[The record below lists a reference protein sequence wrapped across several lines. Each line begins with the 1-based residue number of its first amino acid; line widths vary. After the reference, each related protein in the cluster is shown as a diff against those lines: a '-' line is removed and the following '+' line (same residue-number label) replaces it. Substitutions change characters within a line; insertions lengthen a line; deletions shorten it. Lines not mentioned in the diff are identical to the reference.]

1 MDEEQILCNNTYR
14 NLTAEQWANYAQEIE
29 NELGLYKYM
38 ARV

>member
-1 MDEEQILCNNTYR
+1 MDEEQILCSNTYK

-29 NELGLYKYM
+29 TELGLYKYM